1 MERMWRKVN
10 HSFGGGR
17 NTKTQGHNSDTPN
30 SAGGFGDGQVVVA
43 VAGSSSATGRRL
55 AASGQ
60 MPAPHLPSATSTAI
74 SGGGGGGG
82 GNASATC
89 ASQSTANNNDPS
101 SGATVMGQFR
111 KSLSQHVL
119 QPRTASSERRRRR
132 RRKPRPRRTG
142 VSCVG
147 GGGDNMS
154 SSGGF
159 YTINESHEPSRYHRS
174 HRTARVMASSAPLG
188 TVLMYPNT
196 NTGRDTATSATTAV
210 GGGTASRTPSAET
223 QGGGTIAVSS
233 SSTAPDISLRQRAVA
248 KLRMFNFHLN
258 WDLQMTHCKPCGSG
272 SGGNI
277 ITRRLCRNRR
287 REDNELYRS
296 NSFKFERFE
305 RKEYLEELADTLQK
319 QIAIC
324 DDYSLPVDF
333 VKKRPSSFDPCLA
346 EALPTNPENWVAA
359 SPQQEFLTFA
369 ELQQQQQQQQQSDPQ
384 VPPPP
389 APLSTLPSRVNAQ
402 LLAAA
407 AASNSNEAPTA
418 HSTLP
423 TQTGVGHHQNTQPS
437 QTLQQHHHHQHH
449 QQQHQHQHQKK
460 SHTQRS
466 QTQQRLP
473 HPSAAAVIAST
484 ATTSTLQ
491 VVAGGGSGAVAGAGA
506 GSSATAPLPPPLPA
520 GLTSVQQSQN
530 SAIKQASVKLIEG
543 YSDPKDTKRHKKVYH
558 KKAKRKAQ
566 AKRTAS
572 AQQNQTPGLQQQST
586 TKQPT
591 GNGQTLTTPPQTKE
605 KDKRSNYS
613 SDSSAP
619 KSSDD
624 EDDNQSVKVPDLNS
638 PDSISDDLVKP
649 LPSQSHRSPRK
660 LTASQSEY
668 GSKRNPSP
676 YYYSDL
682 LKPKDPTTTASA
694 QALNEKELK
703 QKSRQSTVSE
713 PPQSSS
719 QLFSQPSQPYRK
731 STSLDVPERS
741 EQEREEQE
749 DEFDVTEAT
758 TSNTVLPAGED
769 ATKRYSFTEDGV
781 HIIRCDS
788 PSTTTSEESDCSE
801 CLKRREWHARAL
813 ALVRKTCNVQPLI
826 PAAAD
831 YGNICQEP
839 SEDLNCGNFAEQ
851 STPPSMPP
859 HRLLGPAAVCACV
872 APSIGDDIDEYF
884 RPRSIFYVHPHGVHE
899 CVDCAPDSKNLNHN
913 SSRSILDS
921 SSLAQSDNAL
931 DEVSTVGDLEDDMSG
946 RTRQIYETAFD
957 CKIAKS
963 DDDLDE
969 VDRINNHAVLLQLN
983 NGNGPPPKTE
993 SRNSKSKSRLDGK
1006 RLKNSKN
1013 QAIQEQ
1019 ATNSGG
1025 NNSGS
1030 GSPLTVG
1037 AGSNRSTEPLATSVG
1052 GLSSELNNVH
1062 IREAEVDQ
1070 QNNPTTSSSQ
1080 LPMRGYTPSPPSTAP
1095 LPMKFPGKHE
1105 RFFMNSIR
1113 SAPNLPSS
1121 NPAHPRLRDLRLP
1134 LQSNLGRQQQQQTTS
1149 SLATS
1154 NENSLTDSAYVNPPS
1169 SIVHHQHNNSHHH
1182 HHLSLHQGANNVSG
1196 SSRSRSR
1203 PRSFVLESGRVLELR
1218 KSHASHHHHHVG
1230 NGSRRPHNYS
1240 STESIATSSSGGSM
1254 ESLRSSTSE
1263 GNRSTSSSESRHS
1276 TSLSSHSSESGS
1288 SSVAFPLRAP
1298 VVIHSKLHI
1307 LSPIS
1312 DKSSQEPASE
1322 LSEQNKT
1329 QNASPEDGGPASGHA
1344 NSQHHQQQ
1352 QLQQQQQQHQEREN
1366 MRPTPQLQIDA
1377 LKKRRPPANK
1387 TLMQLTDEILGSDS
1401 GISLHS
1407 REDGKPLMSLQK
1419 FTLPTLNFPPND
1431 KGNNHSDIS
1440 AVGAMSNSVGLPQDL
1455 RDLPFDMPKLRRRKT
1470 LQQDACTSGSA
1481 TSVDLGDLP
1490 FDMPKLRRRLRAN
1503 QAEINNLMMHS
1514 TESSGISQ
1522 ASSSHSMRDD
1532 NNKTAMKLD
1541 SAIFRQNLTL
1551 NLNEP
1556 RQANNKFGSLDLRGL
1571 SNNKELNLNLNQGFT
1586 NAVDLIDVSIP
1597 LERQGWYHG
1606 AITRIEAETTL
1617 RPLAEGSFLVRNC
1630 ESTKQDYSLSLKGA
1644 KGFMH
1649 MRIQRNECGQYILG
1663 QFSRPFETVPDM
1675 IRHFCL
1681 NRLPVRGAEH
1691 MCLIEPVIAQLL

>member
-1 MERMWRKVN
+1 MFCRRCWLDFKPNEHFIQCSGPCAWY
-10 HSFGGGR
+10 F
-17 NTKTQGHNSDTPN
+17 HNRCVDLP
-30 SAGGFGDGQVVVA
+30 DA
-43 VAGSSSATGRRL
+43 VAHEML
-55 AASGQ
+55 ANQ
-60 MPAPHLPSATSTAI
+60 ELEWYCCH
-74 SGGGGGGG
+74 
-82 GNASATC
+82 C
-89 ASQSTANNNDPS
+89 
-101 SGATVMGQFR
+101 
-111 KSLSQHVL
+111 
-119 QPRTASSERRRRR
+119 
-132 RRKPRPRRTG
+132 
-142 VSCVG
+142 
-147 GGGDNMS
+147 
-154 SSGGF
+154 
-159 YTINESHEPSRYHRS
+159 
-174 HRTARVMASSAPLG
+174 
-188 TVLMYPNT
+188 
-196 NTGRDTATSATTAV
+196 
-210 GGGTASRTPSAET
+210 
-223 QGGGTIAVSS
+223 
-233 SSTAPDISLRQRAVA
+233 RQ
-248 KLRMFNFHLN
+248 
-258 WDLQMTHCKPCGSG
+258 
-272 SGGNI
+272 
-277 ITRRLCRNRR
+277 
-287 REDNELYRS
+287 LYRLQLY
-296 NSFKFERFE
+296 FE
-305 RKEYLEELADTLQK
+305 
-319 QIAIC
+319 IAIC

-346 EALPTNPENWVAA
+346 EALPTNPENWATAAAA
-359 SPQQEFLTFA
+359 SPQQEFATFA
-369 ELQQQQQQQQQSDPQ
+369 EHQQQQAESQA
-384 VPPPP
+384 PPPP
-389 APLSTLPSRVNAQ
+389 APLSTLPSRVNAN
-402 LLAAA
+402 LNALAQ
-407 AASNSNEAPTA
+407 ETA
-418 HSTLP
+418 VHNSTLP
-423 TQTGVGHHQNTQPS
+423 TQSVGALQQQQLQPS
-437 QTLQQHHHHQHH
+437 QTLQQPSQSQH
-449 QQQHQHQHQKK
+449 QQQHQQHQHHHSQK
-460 SHTQRS
+460 SHGTRS
-466 QTQQRLP
+466 QTHQRLP
-473 HPSAAAVIAST
+473 HPTSAVIST
-484 ATTSTLQ
+484 AT
-491 VVAGGGSGAVAGAGA
+491 VAS
-506 GSSATAPLPPPLPA
+506 LPPPLHI
-520 GLTSVQQSQN
+520 QSQISN
-530 SAIKQASVKLIEG
+530 IKQASVKLIEG

-558 KKAKRKAQ
+558 KKAKRRAHKNRHQ
-566 AKRTAS
+566 QQQHQQQPSEKQ
-572 AQQNQTPGLQQQST
+572 QQNNQQQS
-586 TKQPT
+586 
-591 GNGQTLTTPPQTKE
+591 NNSHTLTTAAQTKE
-605 KDKRSNYS
+605 KDKRSNYN

-624 EDDNQSVKVPDLNS
+624 EEDNQSVKVPDLNS
-638 PDSISDDLVKP
+638 PDSISDDLVRP
-649 LPSQSHRSPRK
+649 LPPQTHRSPRK
-660 LTASQSEY
+660 LTASQSEH
-668 GSKRNPSP
+668 SKRNPSP

-682 LKPKDPTTTASA
+682 LKPKDPSASVGA
-694 QALNEKELK
+694 NDKEAK

-713 PPQSSS
+713 PPQSTQTLPQASG
-719 QLFSQPSQPYRK
+719 PYRK

-741 EQEREEQE
+741 EERDEQDDDF
-749 DEFDVTEAT
+749 DETEPT
-758 TSNTVLPAGED
+758 NSTVLPGPLD
-769 ATKRYSFTEDGV
+769 TPKRYSFTEEGV

-826 PAAAD
+826 PAAATD
-831 YGNICQEP
+831 YGNICQEG
-839 SEDLNCGNFAEQ
+839 SVELNCGNLPEE
-851 STPPSMPP
+851 SPSMPP
-859 HRLLGPAAVCACV
+859 HRLLGPAVCACV
-872 APSIGDDIDEYF
+872 APALGDDLDEYF

-899 CVDCAPDSKNLNHN
+899 CVDCAPDTKNLNTN
-913 SSRSILDS
+913 TSSHSALDS
-921 SSLAQSDNAL
+921 NSLAQSDNAL
-931 DEVSTVGDLEDDMSG
+931 DEISVVADEDDEMSG
-946 RTRQIYETAFD
+946 RTRQLYETAFD

-969 VDRINNHAVLLQLN
+969 VDRITNHSVLLQLN
-983 NGNGPPPKTE
+983 NGNLPPPKAE
-993 SRNSKSKSRLDGK
+993 SRNSKSSKSRLEGK

-1019 ATNSGG
+1019 GSNSGG

-1037 AGSNRSTEPLATSVG
+1037 AVNRTVEAVPSIVSGLSTE
-1052 GLSSELNNVH
+1052 LSNVH
-1062 IREAEVDQ
+1062 IREQDVDQ

-1134 LQSNLGRQQQQQTTS
+1134 LQSNLRQQQQTGS

-1169 SIVHHQHNNSHHH
+1169 SSIHHNHNSHHH
-1182 HHLSLHQGANNVSG
+1182 HHLSSHQGTNNVTG
-1196 SSRSRSR
+1196 GSRSRSR

-1329 QNASPEDGGPASGHA
+1329 QNASPEDGAA
-1344 NSQHHQQQ
+1344 IQTNTNNQQL
-1352 QLQQQQQQHQEREN
+1352 LQQQQQQLQLRSGDTEN
-1366 MRPTPQLQIDA
+1366 VRPSPQLQIDA

-1407 REDGKPLMSLQK
+1407 REDGKPLMGLQK
-1419 FTLPTLNFPPND
+1419 FTLPKLNFPPND

-1532 NNKTAMKLD
+1532 NKTAMKLD

-1571 SNNKELNLNLNQGFT
+1571 TNNKELNLNLNATAFAT
-1586 NAVDLIDVSIP
+1586 AVDLIDVSIP

-1606 AITRIEAETTL
+1606 SITRIEAETTL
-1617 RPLAEGSFLVRNC
+1617 RPLSEGSFLVRNC

>member
-1 MERMWRKVN
+1 MW
-10 HSFGGGR
+10 
-17 NTKTQGHNSDTPN
+17 
-30 SAGGFGDGQVVVA
+30 
-43 VAGSSSATGRRL
+43 
-55 AASGQ
+55 
-60 MPAPHLPSATSTAI
+60 
-74 SGGGGGGG
+74 
-82 GNASATC
+82 
-89 ASQSTANNNDPS
+89 
-101 SGATVMGQFR
+101 
-111 KSLSQHVL
+111 
-119 QPRTASSERRRRR
+119 
-132 RRKPRPRRTG
+132 
-142 VSCVG
+142 
-147 GGGDNMS
+147 
-154 SSGGF
+154 
-159 YTINESHEPSRYHRS
+159 
-174 HRTARVMASSAPLG
+174 
-188 TVLMYPNT
+188 
-196 NTGRDTATSATTAV
+196 
-210 GGGTASRTPSAET
+210 
-223 QGGGTIAVSS
+223 
-233 SSTAPDISLRQRAVA
+233 
-248 KLRMFNFHLN
+248 
-258 WDLQMTHCKPCGSG
+258 
-272 SGGNI
+272 
-277 ITRRLCRNRR
+277 
-287 REDNELYRS
+287 
-296 NSFKFERFE
+296 
-305 RKEYLEELADTLQK
+305 
-319 QIAIC
+319 IAIC

-346 EALPTNPENWVAA
+346 EALPTNPENWATAAAA
-359 SPQQEFLTFA
+359 SPQQEFATFA
-369 ELQQQQQQQQQSDPQ
+369 EHQQQQAESQA
-384 VPPPP
+384 PPPP
-389 APLSTLPSRVNAQ
+389 APLSTLPSRVNAN
-402 LLAAA
+402 LNALAQ
-407 AASNSNEAPTA
+407 ETA
-418 HSTLP
+418 VHNSTLP
-423 TQTGVGHHQNTQPS
+423 TQSVGALQQQQLQPS
-437 QTLQQHHHHQHH
+437 QTLQQPSQSQH
-449 QQQHQHQHQKK
+449 QQQHQQHQHHHSQK
-460 SHTQRS
+460 SHGTRS
-466 QTQQRLP
+466 QTHQRLP
-473 HPSAAAVIAST
+473 HPTSAVIST
-484 ATTSTLQ
+484 AT
-491 VVAGGGSGAVAGAGA
+491 VAS
-506 GSSATAPLPPPLPA
+506 LPPPLHI
-520 GLTSVQQSQN
+520 QSQISN
-530 SAIKQASVKLIEG
+530 IKQASVKLIEG

-558 KKAKRKAQ
+558 KKAKRRAHKNRHQ
-566 AKRTAS
+566 QQQHQQQPSEKQ
-572 AQQNQTPGLQQQST
+572 QQNNQQQS
-586 TKQPT
+586 
-591 GNGQTLTTPPQTKE
+591 NNSHTLTTAAQTKE
-605 KDKRSNYS
+605 KDKRSNYN

-624 EDDNQSVKVPDLNS
+624 EEDNQSVKVPDLNS
-638 PDSISDDLVKP
+638 PDSISDDLVRP
-649 LPSQSHRSPRK
+649 LPPQTHRSPRK
-660 LTASQSEY
+660 LTASQSEH
-668 GSKRNPSP
+668 SKRNPSP

-682 LKPKDPTTTASA
+682 LKPKDPSASVGA
-694 QALNEKELK
+694 NDKEAK

-713 PPQSSS
+713 PPQSTQTLPQASG
-719 QLFSQPSQPYRK
+719 PYRK

-741 EQEREEQE
+741 EERDEQDDDF
-749 DEFDVTEAT
+749 DETEPT
-758 TSNTVLPAGED
+758 NSTVLPGPLD
-769 ATKRYSFTEDGV
+769 TPKRYSFTEEGV

-826 PAAAD
+826 PAAATD
-831 YGNICQEP
+831 YGNICQEG
-839 SEDLNCGNFAEQ
+839 SVELNCGNLPEE
-851 STPPSMPP
+851 SPSMPP
-859 HRLLGPAAVCACV
+859 HRLLGPAVCACV
-872 APSIGDDIDEYF
+872 APALGDDLDEYF

-899 CVDCAPDSKNLNHN
+899 CVDCAPDTKNLNTN
-913 SSRSILDS
+913 TSSHSALDS
-921 SSLAQSDNAL
+921 NSLAQSDNAL
-931 DEVSTVGDLEDDMSG
+931 DEISVVADEDDEMSG
-946 RTRQIYETAFD
+946 RTRQLYETAFD

-969 VDRINNHAVLLQLN
+969 VDRITNHSVLLQLN
-983 NGNGPPPKTE
+983 NGNLPPPKAE
-993 SRNSKSKSRLDGK
+993 SRNSKSSKSRLEGK

-1019 ATNSGG
+1019 GSNSGG

-1037 AGSNRSTEPLATSVG
+1037 AVNRTVEAVPSIVSGLSTE
-1052 GLSSELNNVH
+1052 LSNVH
-1062 IREAEVDQ
+1062 IREQDVDQ

-1134 LQSNLGRQQQQQTTS
+1134 LQSNLRQQQQTGS

-1169 SIVHHQHNNSHHH
+1169 SSIHHNHNSHHH
-1182 HHLSLHQGANNVSG
+1182 HHLSSHQGTNNVTG
-1196 SSRSRSR
+1196 GSRSRSR

-1329 QNASPEDGGPASGHA
+1329 QNASPEDGAA
-1344 NSQHHQQQ
+1344 IQTNTNNQQL
-1352 QLQQQQQQHQEREN
+1352 LQQQQQQLQLRSGDTEN
-1366 MRPTPQLQIDA
+1366 VRPSPQLQIDA

-1407 REDGKPLMSLQK
+1407 REDGKPLMGLQK
-1419 FTLPTLNFPPND
+1419 FTLPKLNFPPND

-1532 NNKTAMKLD
+1532 NKTAMKLD

-1571 SNNKELNLNLNQGFT
+1571 TNNKELNLNLNATAFAT
-1586 NAVDLIDVSIP
+1586 AVDLIDVSIP

-1606 AITRIEAETTL
+1606 SITRIEAETTL
-1617 RPLAEGSFLVRNC
+1617 RPLSEGSFLVRNC

>member
-1 MERMWRKVN
+1 MFCRRCWLDFKPKDTTIQCSGPCAWFYHPQCVQVPLEVAREKQN
-10 HSFGGGR
+10 
-17 NTKTQGHNSDTPN
+17 NSELEWYCW
-30 SAGGFGDGQVVVA
+30 Q
-43 VAGSSSATGRRL
+43 
-55 AASGQ
+55 
-60 MPAPHLPSATSTAI
+60 
-74 SGGGGGGG
+74 
-82 GNASATC
+82 C
-89 ASQSTANNNDPS
+89 
-101 SGATVMGQFR
+101 
-111 KSLSQHVL
+111 
-119 QPRTASSERRRRR
+119 
-132 RRKPRPRRTG
+132 
-142 VSCVG
+142 
-147 GGGDNMS
+147 
-154 SSGGF
+154 
-159 YTINESHEPSRYHRS
+159 
-174 HRTARVMASSAPLG
+174 
-188 TVLMYPNT
+188 
-196 NTGRDTATSATTAV
+196 
-210 GGGTASRTPSAET
+210 
-223 QGGGTIAVSS
+223 
-233 SSTAPDISLRQRAVA
+233 RQ
-248 KLRMFNFHLN
+248 
-258 WDLQMTHCKPCGSG
+258 
-272 SGGNI
+272 
-277 ITRRLCRNRR
+277 
-287 REDNELYRS
+287 LYRLQLY
-296 NSFKFERFE
+296 FE
-305 RKEYLEELADTLQK
+305 
-319 QIAIC
+319 IAIC

-369 ELQQQQQQQQQSDPQ
+369 ELQQQQQQQQQQSEPQ

-407 AASNSNEAPTA
+407 ASNSNAEAPTA

-423 TQTGVGHHQNTQPS
+423 THQSSGVVHQSNQTQPS
-437 QTLQQHHHHQHH
+437 QTLQQQHHHQH
-449 QQQHQHQHQKK
+449 QQHQKK
-460 SHTQRS
+460 AHTQRS

-473 HPSAAAVIAST
+473 HPSAAAASSSAVIAST

-491 VVAGGGSGAVAGAGA
+491 VVAGGGLGAVAGSGPNT
-506 GSSATAPLPPPLPA
+506 SVVS
-520 GLTSVQQSQN
+520 GLTTLQSQN

-543 YSDPKDTKRHKKVYH
+543 YSDPKDSKRHKKVYH

-566 AKRTAS
+566 AKRPAS
-572 AQQNQTPGLQQQST
+572 QQAQNQASKTPS
-586 TKQPT
+586 
-591 GNGQTLTTPPQTKE
+591 GNGQTLTTPQTKE

-624 EDDNQSVKVPDLNS
+624 EDDNQSIKVPDLNS

-682 LKPKDPTTTASA
+682 LKPKDPTSSVSA
-694 QALNEKELK
+694 QTLNEKELK

-713 PPQSSS
+713 PPPSSS
-719 QLFSQPSQPYRK
+719 QIFSQPSQPYRK

-749 DEFDVTEAT
+749 QEDEFDVTEAT

-769 ATKRYSFTEDGV
+769 SAKRYSFTEDGV

-851 STPPSMPP
+851 TTTPSSMPP

-921 SSLAQSDNAL
+921 QSLAQSDNAL

-983 NGNGPPPKTE
+983 NGNGPPPKSE
-993 SRNSKSKSRLDGK
+993 SRNSKASSKSRLDGK

-1037 AGSNRSTEPLATSVG
+1037 AGNRSTEPLATSSVS
-1052 GLSSELNNVH
+1052 GLSAELNNVH
-1062 IREAEVDQ
+1062 IREPEVDQ

-1134 LQSNLGRQQQQQTTS
+1134 LQSNLGRQQGHQQTVS

-1169 SIVHHQHNNSHHH
+1169 SIVHHHHQHHNNSHHH
-1182 HHLSLHQGANNVSG
+1182 QHHLSLHQGANNVSG

-1218 KSHASHHHHHVG
+1218 KGHASHHHHHVG

-1329 QNASPEDGGPASGHA
+1329 QNASPEDGAPATAG
-1344 NSQHHQQQ
+1344 NDNLHHQQQ
-1352 QLQQQQQQHQEREN
+1352 QQMQHSQQEREN

-1407 REDGKPLMSLQK
+1407 REDGKPLMGLQK

-1541 SAIFRQNLTL
+1541 SAMFRQNLTL

-1556 RQANNKFGSLDLRGL
+1556 RQTNNKFGSLDLRGI
-1571 SNNKELNLNLNQGFT
+1571 SNNKELNLNLNQGFA